1 MNSTNT
7 NKQRRVRPIRFDRLY
22 VGSMFR
28 IFAEPSRG
36 IRKSND
42 NTVYKKEAEAFS
54 INTADPEQAIILYPE
69 DLVEPLTRGKGVE

>member
-1 MNSTNT
+1 MTTTNT

-42 NTVYKKEAEAFS
+42 ATVYKKEAEAFS
-54 INTADPEQAIILYPE
+54 VDTGNPDRAIILYPE
-69 DLVEPLTRGKGVE
+69 DLVEPLTRGRGGV